1 MWMDASLSNKKKKS
15 NYTAYAA
22 HFFLSLVLPSRS
34 LTSYAD
40 RTDFT
45 LLLLKQFFLKKK
57 TGFSFRYLECM
68 VAK

>member
-1 MWMDASLSNKKKKS
+1 MLALVIKKKKG

-45 LLLLKQFFLKKK
+45 LLLLKQILKKK
-57 TGFSFRYLECM
+57 KKQVLASATWN
-68 VAK
+68 VW